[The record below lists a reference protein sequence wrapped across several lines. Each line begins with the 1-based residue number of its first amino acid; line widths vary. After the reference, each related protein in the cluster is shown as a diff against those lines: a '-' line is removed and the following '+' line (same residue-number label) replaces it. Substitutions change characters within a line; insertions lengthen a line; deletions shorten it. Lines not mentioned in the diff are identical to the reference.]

1 MDFQIISAIF
11 VCAGAFVSSGL
22 FLFVKYTKL
31 EELESY
37 FSENKVVNDHKRFW
51 GRKQHID
58 RFHRMLLINQLLIM
72 PKSHIKSGEVTE
84 AELASVPLSLKR
96 WALWPYAVG
105 TIWFA
110 SAIIWNIWYGW

>member
-1 MDFQIISAIF
+1 MVFQIISAIF
-11 VCAGAFVSSGL
+11 VCAGAFITSGL
-22 FLFVKYTKL
+22 FLFVEYTKL

-51 GRKQHID
+51 GRNKPID
-58 RFHRMLLINQLLIM
+58 RFHRMLLINHMLSM

-84 AELASVPLSLKR
+84 AELAAVPLSLKR
-96 WALWPYAVG
+96 WVLWPYAFG

-110 SAIIWNIWYGW
+110 SAIIWSIWYG